1 MKGAGSVEGAA
12 RKREKLVALV
22 ITVVTAIISP
32 CSTHSYTHTHT
43 EREREVRDDICRGG
57 LACNIASPR
66 VLYIYTHTYIRAMA
80 SRPCKPANEG
90 TVARHLT
97 PNFTLP
103 STVTVARNNEG

>member
-66 VLYIYTHTYIRAMA
+66 VLYIYIYTHIH
-80 SRPCKPANEG
+80 P
-90 TVARHLT
+90 
-97 PNFTLP
+97 
-103 STVTVARNNEG
+103 RNGEPPL